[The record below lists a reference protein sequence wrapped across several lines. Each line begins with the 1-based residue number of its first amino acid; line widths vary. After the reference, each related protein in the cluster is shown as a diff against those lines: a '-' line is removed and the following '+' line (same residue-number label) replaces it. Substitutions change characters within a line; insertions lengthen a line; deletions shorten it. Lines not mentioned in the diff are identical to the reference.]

1 MNKNSRSF
9 SLSGAVPDD
18 QLNKIYDTAIVA
30 LLRSIRPHAVKL
42 ADSWKF
48 PDYLLDRY
56 VQSVLRKVWTDA
68 NRRLQCTGTI

>member
-9 SLSGAVPDD
+9 SISGAVPDD
-18 QLNKIYDTAIVA
+18 QLNEIYDTAIVA
-30 LLRSIRPHAVKL
+30 LLRDIRPHAVKL

-56 VQSVLRKVWTDA
+56 VYSPLIDERTDA
-68 NRRLQCTGTI
+68 NGRLQRTGTI